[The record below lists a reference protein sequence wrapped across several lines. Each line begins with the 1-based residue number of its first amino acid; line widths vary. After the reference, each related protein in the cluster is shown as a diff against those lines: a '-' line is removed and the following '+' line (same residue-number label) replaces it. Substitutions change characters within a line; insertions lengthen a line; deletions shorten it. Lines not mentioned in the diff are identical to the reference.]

1 MDTGLDSDDQY
12 YPWLPSYDPVT
23 PGIKYMSELITTQ
36 PNAFNNEGVLLP
48 IKVIKTRASSKY
60 SQVLQL
66 ENARNIR
73 IDNYTPQEI
82 IALGTDEW
90 MVFPWYKKNVSAR
103 NGGGDVTHTGTFGWA
118 IKYEPAV

>member
-1 MDTGLDSDDQY
+1 MDVGLDSGDANH
-12 YPWLPSYDPVT
+12 PWMPSLNT
-23 PGIKYMSELITTQ
+23 LCPGKKYIEELILTQ

-90 MVFPWYKKNVSAR
+90 MVFPWYKKNAAVPD
-103 NGGGDVTHTGTFGWA
+103 GGENITHTGTMGWA
-118 IKYEPAV
+118 IKYEPAT